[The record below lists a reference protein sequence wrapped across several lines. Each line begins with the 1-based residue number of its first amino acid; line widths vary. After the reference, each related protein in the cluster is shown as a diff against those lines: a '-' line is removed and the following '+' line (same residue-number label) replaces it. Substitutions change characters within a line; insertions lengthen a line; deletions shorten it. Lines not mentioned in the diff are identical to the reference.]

1 MTTAPEV
8 RETARA
14 YLPWLVLA
22 PLIGVAAWIYDG
34 IFIGA
39 LMTGDMLRTMLA
51 SVAVYALALAV
62 LVPLVGNH
70 GLWAALMVL
79 NGTRTVTLWR
89 LYPKVWARA
98 AHV

>member
-1 MTTAPEV
+1 MADNYDNLYSCTVVDEDGSRIGAVSQVYLDDATAEP
-8 RETARA
+8 TF
-14 YLPWLVLA
+14 
-22 PLIGVAAWIYDG
+22 VAARVG
-34 IFIGA
+34 FFG
-39 LMTGDMLRTMLA
+39 TKE
-51 SVAVYALALAV
+51 V